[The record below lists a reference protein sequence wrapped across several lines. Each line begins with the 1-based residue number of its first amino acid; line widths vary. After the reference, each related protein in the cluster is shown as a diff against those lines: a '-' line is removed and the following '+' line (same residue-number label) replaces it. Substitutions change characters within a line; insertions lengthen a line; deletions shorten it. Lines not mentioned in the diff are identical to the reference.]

1 MESQDRKNTLPSSG
15 WVRSPLKLLAAIVIC
30 NLAGIIGSLVTTTGE
45 GSWYAAIEKPPFNP
59 PGFVF
64 GPVWTTLYILMGI
77 SLYLIWMEGTGRRE
91 VRLALIFFSTQLV
104 LNALWTFLFFG
115 LQSPFLGLV
124 EIIILWLFI
133 VATIV
138 AFYRFNKTAAFLM
151 VPYLAWVTFAAFL
164 TYSIWILNG

>member
-1 MESQDRKNTLPSSG
+1 MEAQNGRDTLPSSG
-15 WVRSPLKLLAAIVIC
+15 WVRSPLKLLAAIVVC
-30 NLAGIIGSLVTTTGE
+30 NLGGIIGALVTTTGE

-77 SLYLIWMEGTGRRE
+77 SLYLVWMEGTGRRD
-91 VRLALIFFSTQLV
+91 VRLALTVFFIQLG
-104 LNALWTFLFFG
+104 LNTLWTFLFFG

-124 EIIILWLFI
+124 EILILWIFI
-133 VATIV
+133 LATIV
-138 AFYRFNKTAAFLM
+138 VFYPINKTAAFLL

-164 TYSIWILNG
+164 TCSIWILNG

>member
-30 NLAGIIGSLVTTTGE
+30 NFAGIIGSLVTTTGE
-45 GSWYAAIEKPPFNP
+45 GSWYAAIEKPSFNP

>member
-1 MESQDRKNTLPSSG
+1 MESQDRNNTLPSSG

-30 NLAGIIGSLVTTTGE
+30 NFAGIIGSLVTTTGE

>member
-45 GSWYAAIEKPPFNP
+45 GSWYAAIEKPHFNP

-138 AFYRFNKTAAFLM
+138 AFYRINKTAAFLM

>member
-104 LNALWTFLFFG
+104 LYALWTFLFFG

-138 AFYRFNKTAAFLM
+138 AFYRINKTAAFLM

>member
-138 AFYRFNKTAAFLM
+138 AFYRINKTAAFLM

>member
-1 MESQDRKNTLPSSG
+1 MESQDQKIILPSSG
-15 WVRSPLKLLAAIVIC
+15 RVRSPLKLLAAIVIC
-30 NLAGIIGSLVTTTGE
+30 NLAGIIGSLITITGE
-45 GSWYAAIEKPPFNP
+45 GSWYAAIEKPSFNP

-77 SLYLIWMEGTGRRE
+77 SVYLIWMEGTGRRD
-91 VRLALIFFSTQLV
+91 VRVALTFFSVQLA

-133 VATIV
+133 IATIV
-138 AFYRFNKTAAFLM
+138 AFYRINKNAAFFM

>member
-30 NLAGIIGSLVTTTGE
+30 NFAGIIGSLVTTTGE